1 MLIRVHSWL
10 KSFIIYMNKKE
21 EEKTELRHEPEPKYR
36 TIFYIVFLVA
46 VLYLVVIM
54 MAA

>member
-1 MLIRVHSWL
+1 ME
-10 KSFIIYMNKKE
+10 KEKKE
-21 EEKTELRHEPEPKYR
+21 VTELRHEPEPKYR
-36 TIFYIVFLVA
+36 TIFYIVFLAA